1 VVADALSRH
10 PVDYTPPCFLLQGTL
25 LSGWKPLGSTFPS
38 LVLCALGR
46 TRAGPRQSSV
56 PRGGDSWRD
65 KFAQG
70 YTLDTYFQNPDNTV
84 NMTEYDGFYL
94 HDGKIVVPDALD
106 LRAHL
111 VQELHDSPYAGHLGV
126 VKTRK
131 LIARH
136 YWWPTLAQDVERYVV
151 HCSHCQK
158 NKARNSR
165 PAGLLQPL
173 ELPLSPWHTVS
184 MDFITQLPRSK
195 AGHDAIFVI
204 VDKLSKMCHF
214 VATTTTATA
223 EQTARLFINHVWK
236 LHGVPKV
243 IISDRD
249 PLFTSAFT
257 RALCKSI
264 GTEQALST
272 AYHPQTDG
280 QTERVNRVL
289 EDMLRMYVSRSQ
301 TDWEDKL
308 ACAEFAVNN
317 SEHVSTGVSP
327 FFLNYG
333 HHPYLPVSLLPNHR
347 VPGATAFAQKMQR
360 LIAEARRVHRI
371 ATQRQAQYANSK
383 RRDVQFE
390 EGDWV
395 LLSSKNLRFKQGSP
409 KLLPRWVGPFQ
420 VAKRVGT
427 QAYELILPAR
437 WKIHDVFH
445 VSVLERYRTDGSV
458 QPPPPADLL
467 GDEVE
472 YEVERILDHRR
483 TKGRGPNPYE
493 YLVKW
498 TGQSH
503 EHNTW
508 EPHVNLVNAPEV
520 LKSYWNSVQ
529 VGKIPKKRVCFH
541 PDTAK

>member
-1 VVADALSRH
+1 
-10 PVDYTPPCFLLQGTL
+10 
-25 LSGWKPLGSTFPS
+25 
-38 LVLCALGR
+38 
-46 TRAGPRQSSV
+46 
-56 PRGGDSWRD
+56 
-65 KFAQG
+65 
-70 YTLDTYFQNPDNTV
+70 
-84 NMTEYDGFYL
+84 
-94 HDGKIVVPDALD
+94 
-106 LRAHL
+106 
-111 VQELHDSPYAGHLGV
+111 
-126 VKTRK
+126 
-131 LIARH
+131 
-136 YWWPTLAQDVERYVV
+136 
-151 HCSHCQK
+151 
-158 NKARNSR
+158 
-165 PAGLLQPL
+165 
-173 ELPLSPWHTVS
+173 
-184 MDFITQLPRSK
+184 
-195 AGHDAIFVI
+195 
-204 VDKLSKMCHF
+204 
-214 VATTTTATA
+214 
-223 EQTARLFINHVWK
+223 
-236 LHGVPKV
+236 V

-333 HHPYLPVSLLPNHR
+333 HHPYLPVTLLPNHR

-383 RRDVQFE
+383 RRDVWWQRKRERDETPVRLEHSAESVTSRSVPGLPSSPRRVPLSRTFISGPGSFLPKILHISGPGSFLPLQDVQFE

-427 QAYELILPAR
+427 QAYELIVPAR

-458 QPPPPADLL
+458 QPPPPAELL

-472 YEVERILDHRR
+472 YEVERVLDHRR

-508 EPHVNLVNAPEV
+508 EPHANLVNAPEV

-529 VGKIPKKRVCFH
+529 VGKIPKKRVRFH